1 MDRRHFLC
9 TAGAAGAMALAPGG
23 ALAAAGTS
31 RVAGPLAFPAG
42 FRWGAATAAYQVEG
56 NNINSDIWPIE
67 RAPGTPYA
75 EPAGDAANSFELW
88 ATDLDL
94 CQRLG
99 LNTYR
104 FSLEWARIEPRAGEI
119 SLAMLD
125 HYKRM
130 IEGCHARGLT
140 PFVTFNHFTTPI
152 WFAARGGWSN
162 PEAPALFARFCDIA
176 ARHLAD
182 GVGYAATL
190 NEPNLAGLLP
200 IVLPAEIGAWL
211 LKADQAVAETV
222 ARAQGVPLYLAGN
235 GIWYPDPAVIQAHL
249 LQGHAQG
256 RAAIKAVRGDLPV
269 GATLAIVDDQAAGRN
284 SLRDAMR
291 EKLYNPWLRAARA
304 DDFVGVQNYERAVW
318 DAHGKLPPAPAG
330 DHNMGGAEVYPAS
343 LAGAV
348 RHAHAVAKVPVFV
361 TEHGVNSPD
370 DGVRQRLIPAALRE
384 LHKAI
389 AEGVPVLGY
398 CHWSLIDNYEWG
410 FGYKPQFGLH
420 TLDRKT
426 FARTPKPSAAVLAA
440 IARANAV

>member
-1 MDRRHFLC
+1 MDRRNFLGA
-9 TAGAAGAMALAPGG
+9 AGAAGAMALAPAG
-23 ALAAAGTS
+23 ARAAAAGAPVT
-31 RVAGPLAFPAG
+31 FPKG
-42 FRWGAATAAYQVEG
+42 FVWGAATAAYQVEG
-56 NNINSDIWPIE
+56 NNINSDIWPVE

-94 CQRLG
+94 CKAMG
-99 LNTYR
+99 LNSYR
-104 FSLEWARIEPRAGEI
+104 FSLEWARIEPRAGEF

-162 PEAPALFARFCDIA
+162 PDAPGLFARFCDTA

-182 GVGYAATL
+182 GIGFAATL

-200 IVLPAEIGAWL
+200 IVLPADIGAWL
-211 LKADQAVAETV
+211 LKADEAVTREV
-222 ARAQGVPLYLAGN
+222 AKAQGVPLYLAGN
-235 GIWYPDPAVIQAHL
+235 GIWYPDPAKIQAHL

-256 RAAIKAVRGDLPV
+256 RSAIKAVRGDLPV

-291 EKLYNPWLRAARA
+291 EKLYNPWLRAARG

-318 DAHGKLPPAPAG
+318 DAKGKLPPAKDG
-330 DHNMGGAEVYPAS
+330 DHNMGGAEVYAAS

-348 RHAHAVAKVPVFV
+348 RHAHAIAKVPVMV

-370 DGVRQRLIPAALRE
+370 DAVRQRLIPAALRE
-384 LHKAI
+384 LHKAM
-389 AEGVPVLGY
+389 AEGVPVTGY
-398 CHWSLIDNYEWG
+398 YHWSLIDNYEWG

-426 FARTPKPSAAVLAA
+426 FVRTPKPSAAVLGA